1 MLLRHSLVLA
11 LAAGVLALGACG
23 ETTGPESVAG
33 QYTATTF
40 TVVESGNTTDVLA
53 AGGSLTI
60 TLTTSGTTTG
70 QLIVPASVTGG
81 SPLVASMDGTYTLTN
96 GVVIL
101 SQSADTFVRD
111 MPFTVQGKT
120 LTGSSIFSGVTVSVV
135 LTRS

>member
-1 MLLRHSLVLA
+1 
-11 LAAGVLALGACG
+11 
-23 ETTGPESVAG
+23 VAG

-40 TVVESGNTTDVLA
+40 TVVESGNTIDVLA

-96 GVVIL
+96 GVVTF
-101 SQSADTFVRD
+101 SQSADTFVRN

-120 LTGSSIFSGVTVSVV
+120 LTGSSIFSGATVSVV